1 MTRFSNFIVGQYK
14 ERGRGQRDLNIH
26 FKLKRWQ
33 YYHHTRFILNKI

>member
-14 ERGRGQRDLNIH
+14 ERGLGQRDLNIY

-33 YYHHTRFILNKI
+33 YYHHTKYGSK